1 MSSDV
6 RNAGNTIAIR
16 FLEQDQQRPEEVAG
30 WLADFVDQT
39 RRTLDIALYDCRLS
53 DGPASILRESL
64 QKRLAAGIQIR
75 LIYDAGDKPQ
85 GPAGV
90 DECGVEP
97 VPHGTHERVAELGLP
112 ANGTRAIQGLHALMH
127 HKYLIRDGES
137 VWTGSLNLSD
147 DSMRRMENIVVTLDS
162 LKLASY
168 YRRDYEQLWRT
179 ETIVESGDF
188 KTDPDTLRYR
198 NSPALADVDFSPG
211 RGLAINALVA
221 KRVAEAKRRVVI
233 CSMLFTSSRLVR
245 ALVDLLDRGEVE
257 ISGVFDGTQ
266 MAAVLEQWKGRED
279 LRWKM
284 EAVTRIVKE
293 AGLVGKNSTPYRP
306 EAVHDFLHIKAIVVD
321 DTVLTGSHNFSHA
334 AQANAENVVAIT
346 SAPLAEEVAAFA
358 ARLAL
363 RYRSSSNWP
372 HS

>member
-1 MSSDV
+1 MSSED
-6 RNAGNTIAIR
+6 RNADSSIGIR
-16 FLEQDQQRPEEVAG
+16 FLEQDRQQPEEVAG
-30 WLADFVDQT
+30 WLADFVDRT
-39 RRTLDIALYDCRLS
+39 RRTLDIALYDCRLT
-53 DGPASILRESL
+53 DGPAAILRDSL
-64 QKRLAAGIQIR
+64 RKRLAAGVQIR

-85 GPAGV
+85 GAAGV

-112 ANGTRAIQGLHALMH
+112 ANGTRAIHGFHALMH

-168 YRRDYEQLWRT
+168 YRHDYEQLWRT
-179 ETIVESGDF
+179 EKIVESGDF
-188 KTDPDTLRYR
+188 RTDPDNLRFR
-198 NSPALADVDFSPG
+198 NMPALADVDFSPG

-221 KRVAEAKRRVVI
+221 KRVAAAERRVVI

-245 ALVDLLDRGEVE
+245 ALVDHLDRGEVE
-257 ISGVFDGTQ
+257 LSGVFDGTQ
-266 MAAVLEQWKGRED
+266 MAAVLEQWRGRED
-279 LRWKM
+279 LKWKL
-284 EAVTRIVKE
+284 EAVNRIVRE

-306 EAVHDFLHIKAIVVD
+306 DAVHDFLHIKAIVVD

-346 SAPLAEEVAAFA
+346 STSLADEVAAFA
-358 ARLAL
+358 ARLAT
-363 RYRSSSNWP
+363 RYRGSNYWP